1 MLKLAFLT
9 NFHQLWIKFYR
20 ESIQLIGLTLSYRS
34 WLSYSN
40 AHNAKSLNRPHIVY
54 DRYNNV
60 GRILEWTWRDQV
72 FLLYF
77 KI

>member
-9 NFHQLWIKFYR
+9 NFQLCIKLYR